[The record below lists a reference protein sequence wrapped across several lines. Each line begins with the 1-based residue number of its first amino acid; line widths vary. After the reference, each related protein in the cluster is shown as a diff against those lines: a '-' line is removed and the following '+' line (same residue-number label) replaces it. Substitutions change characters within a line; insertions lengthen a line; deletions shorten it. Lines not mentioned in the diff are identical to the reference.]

1 MHVKLEACLTALHC
15 LAILVLESSLH
26 CGNCVFV
33 SMEMIMSLS
42 ASAIADG
49 ADLQRYG
56 DDTAAGGEAIDTA
69 NQEIGK
75 AVASA
80 PDMLVEIPRDEVST
94 VSTRKTEM
102 ELAATDVRTLA
113 LRCKD
118 MPEVNRE
125 ARLLRRTV
133 SDGAKSIMSGLDSSA
148 SECQK
153 NLLEILDA
161 GESNLAA

>member
-1 MHVKLEACLTALHC
+1 
-15 LAILVLESSLH
+15 
-26 CGNCVFV
+26 
-33 SMEMIMSLS
+33 MEMILSMSSLS
-42 ASAIADG
+42 AAPIADG

-56 DDTAAGGEAIDTA
+56 DDTAAGGETVGTA
-69 NQEIGK
+69 NQETGK
-75 AVASA
+75 AVVSA
-80 PDMLVEIPRDEVST
+80 PDMLVEIPLDEVSA
-94 VSTRKTEM
+94 RKTEM
-102 ELAATDVRTLA
+102 DLAATHVRTLA

-125 ARLLRRTV
+125 TRLLRRTV

-153 NLLEILDA
+153 NLLDILDA